1 MKSKAVYVKDIRS
14 GDKLNET
21 FLAAEK
27 NLAYSQKGSPY
38 LNLRLRDRTGE
49 VDGKI
54 WENALA
60 WDKAFKKGDL
70 VRIQARALSFKN
82 AVQVSII
89 DLKKVSDAEVELADY
104 FPVAKGNLSG
114 MFAEILAYV
123 GQVKTPCL
131 ADLLKAF
138 FNDETLAALFRRA
151 PAAKGFHHVYIGGLL
166 EHTLSVV
173 RLLDLA
179 AAHYRGVNRDLLLAG
194 GLLHDIGKIYEFS
207 YERIVEYSDPGRL
220 IGHIVM
226 GVEMIDAKI
235 AAIPDFPE
243 QISMELRHLILSHH
257 GVLEYG
263 SPKRPK
269 TLEALIVHYM
279 DDLDAKVNAFQEY
292 IREARDEESSWTP
305 YHRLFDRYIYKG
317 CLRPQEDPPKAVLP
331 PEAHLAV
338 EGSPDFSP
346 PAPLLK
352 AGKGTVD
359 DGLLL

>member
-1 MKSKAVYVKDIRS
+1 MTAKTVYVKEIKS
-14 GDKLNET
+14 GDRINEV

-27 NLAYSQKGSPY
+27 TLAYSQKGAPY
-38 LNLRLRDRTGE
+38 LNVRLRDRTGDA
-49 VDGKI
+49 DGKI
-54 WENALA
+54 WDSALA

-70 VRIQARALSFKN
+70 IRIQARALSFKN
-82 AVQVSII
+82 AIQLSISE
-89 DLKKVSDAEVELADY
+89 LRKVEDGEVELADY
-104 FPVAKGNLSG
+104 FPVARGDLNE
-114 MFAEILAYV
+114 MFAGILAYA

-131 ADLLKAF
+131 AALLRAF
-138 FNDETLAALFRRA
+138 LEDEKIASLFRRA

-173 RLLDLA
+173 RLLEMA
-179 AAHYRGVNRDLLLAG
+179 AGHYPQADRDLLIAG
-194 GLLHDIGKIYEFS
+194 GILHDIGKIYEFS

-226 GVEMIDAKI
+226 GVEMVDQRI

-243 QISMELRHLILSHH
+243 QIAMELRHLILSHH

-279 DDLDAKVNAFQEY
+279 DDLDAKANAFQEY
-292 IREARDEESSWTP
+292 IREARDEESDWTP

-317 CLRPQEDPPKAVLP
+317 RPRPGADDPGQAASPGPQPTPP
-331 PEAHLAV
+331 PEGD
-338 EGSPDFSP
+338 EP
-346 PAPLLK
+346 
-352 AGKGTVD
+352 
-359 DGLLL
+359 